1 MITKV
6 CIDNF
11 RCFQNFEL
19 ELSPLCLLL
28 GDNGSGKSTFLNAIL
43 RVREI
48 VGGARV
54 ESQFRNHDLSAWD
67 SRPVQAFAVDMRR
80 GEEQYRY
87 ELEIA
92 HGQPPRKPWIGRE
105 RLSWNSRV
113 VYECRDGQVQL
124 YRGTGPDDA
133 PPYTSF
139 PFNSGQSFI
148 PLLEGPGEN
157 EPICRFR
164 EALGKSAIHR
174 LDPAQMDP
182 FSQGESTRLDLDGL
196 NFSSWYRYLT
206 QAHPD
211 VVAAATE
218 SLREIIPGFGHLR
231 FAGPEDV
238 KWLEVVLDGLP
249 KPIPFSLMSD
259 GQLALIVLHTLLK
272 AARPLEYS
280 LFIDEPDNFISLREM
295 QGWVRELEDLYLDD
309 KQQVVLVSHH
319 PEFVNA
325 LAETHGIFF
334 TRPDNGPVKA
344 RIGYPVFEGLTAAE
358 TMARGWDD
366 EEE

>member
-28 GDNGSGKSTFLNAIL
+28 GDNGSGKSSFLDAIS
-43 RVREI
+43 RVRDL
-48 VGGARV
+48 VRGAGV
-54 ESQFRNHDLSAWD
+54 KGLFPMHDLAAWD
-67 SRPVQAFAVDMRR
+67 NRPVQVFAVEMRS
-80 GEEQYRY
+80 GDNQYRY

-92 HGQPPRKPWIGRE
+92 HDLAAREVRIGRE
-105 RLSWNSRV
+105 RLAWNSRV

-139 PFNSGQSFI
+139 PSNSGQSLI
-148 PLLEGPGEN
+148 PLLERPGDN

-164 EALGKSAIHR
+164 EAMAKVVLIR

-182 FSQGESTRLDLDGL
+182 NSQHESPSLDLDGG
-196 NFSSWYRYLT
+196 NFSSWYRYLV
-206 QAHPD
+206 QYHPD
-211 VVAAATE
+211 VVEMATE
-218 SLREIIPGFGHLR
+218 SLRETIPGFGYLR
-231 FAGPEDV
+231 FGGGEDW
-238 KWLEVVLDGLP
+238 KWLEVALDGVP
-249 KPIPFSLMSD
+249 RPIPFRLMSD
-259 GQLALIVLHTLLK
+259 GQRALIALHTLLK
-272 AARPLEYS
+272 AVRRLGYD
-280 LFIDEPDNFISLREM
+280 LFIDEPDNYISLREM
-295 QGWVRELEDLYLDD
+295 QPWRRELEDLYLDD
-309 KQQVVLVSHH
+309 ERQVVLVSHH
-319 PEFVNA
+319 PEFVSH
-325 LAETHGIFF
+325 LAESHGVFF
-334 TRPDNGPVKA
+334 TRLNNGSVRA

>member
-28 GDNGSGKSTFLNAIL
+28 GDNGSGKSSFFDAIS
-43 RVREI
+43 RVRDI
-48 VGGARV
+48 VGGAGV
-54 ESQFRNHDLSAWD
+54 KGLFRTYDLTAWD
-67 SRPVQAFAVDMRR
+67 NRPLQTFAVEMRS
-80 GEEQYRY
+80 GDDQYRY
-87 ELEIA
+87 ELEIEHDLPA
-92 HGQPPRKPWIGRE
+92 REVRVGRE
-105 RLSWNSRV
+105 RLLWNSRV

-124 YRGTGPDDA
+124 YRGAGPEDA
-133 PPYTSF
+133 APYTSF

-148 PLLEGPGEN
+148 PLLEGSGDN
-157 EPICRFR
+157 EPICLFR
-164 EALGKSAIHR
+164 EAMGKLILVR

-182 FSQGESTRLDLDGL
+182 ISRNESTRLDMDGL
-196 NFSSWYRYLT
+196 NFSSWYRYLV

-218 SLREIIPGFGHLR
+218 SLRETIPGFGYLR
-231 FAGPEDV
+231 FGGGEDT
-238 KWLEVVLDGLP
+238 KWLEVSLEGVP
-249 KPIPFSLMSD
+249 KPIPFRLMSD
-259 GQLALIVLHTLLK
+259 GQRVLIVLHTLLK
-272 AARPLEYS
+272 AACRIEYD
-280 LFIDEPDNFISLREM
+280 LLIDEPDNFISLREM
-295 QGWVRELEDLYLDD
+295 QPWRGELEDLYLDFER
-309 KQQVVLVSHH
+309 QVVLISHH
-319 PEFVNA
+319 PEFVSH
-325 LAETHGIFF
+325 LAESHGVFF